1 MEKLLISHAK
11 FVKKIEVETAIEYF
25 FNESLSIVISKKFDA
40 NDGEPIG
47 WDTTNLQFWELDQTP
62 SWFSQL
68 YKKVLHQYYIKNR
81 LRYKINHQKLY
92 IRPFLEL
99 FCSEYKAAQ
108 FFELTTYYRNED
120 DSVSLWVDE
129 HHQKTMELFLEYI
142 KPFDYVLVK
151 KEIGFKRIHY
161 MIT

>member
-1 MEKLLISHAK
+1 MEKLLIGHAQ

-25 FNESLSIVISKKFDA
+25 FKENLSIVMGKKFNA
-40 NDGEPIG
+40 TNGEPIG

-68 YKKVLHQYYIKNR
+68 YKKALHQYYKKNR
-81 LRYKINHQKLY
+81 LRYKINNGKLY

-99 FCSEYKAAQ
+99 FCSEYKTDEK
-108 FFELTTYYRNED
+108 FEPTYYRNED
-120 DSVSLWVDE
+120 DSVSLWIDE
-129 HHQKTMELFLEYI
+129 NHQKNMELFLEYI
-142 KPFDYVLVK
+142 KTFDYVLVK
-151 KEIGFKRIHY
+151 KEAGFQRIHY

>member
-1 MEKLLISHAK
+1 MEKFLINHPN
-11 FVKKIEVETAIEYF
+11 FVKKLEVITANEYF
-25 FNESLSIVISKKFDA
+25 FNEKLSIVMSKKFDA
-40 NDGEPIG
+40 NNGEPIG
-47 WDTTNLQFWELDQTP
+47 WDTTNLQFWELHQTP
-62 SWFSQL
+62 SWFSEL
-68 YKKVLHQYYIKNR
+68 YKEVLHQYYIKNR
-81 LRYKINHQKLY
+81 LRYKINNEKMY

-99 FCSEYKAAQ
+99 FC
-108 FFELTTYYRNED
+108 FELTYYRNED

-142 KPFDYVLVK
+142 KPIDYVLVK